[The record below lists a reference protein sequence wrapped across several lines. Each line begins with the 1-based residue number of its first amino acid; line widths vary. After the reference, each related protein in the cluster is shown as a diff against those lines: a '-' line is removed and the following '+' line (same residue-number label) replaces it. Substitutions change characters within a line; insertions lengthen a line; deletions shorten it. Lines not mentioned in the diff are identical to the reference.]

1 MSKLYMFTTSHCTKC
16 PEVKEVLSKKDVEVE
31 YIDAEETPE
40 LAMKYMVM
48 SVPTIVDLDDDKTY
62 WGQEQFLAF
71 VNTLQGSVNNMWI
84 ILTIILAINSIWLLK
99 LNKDLANRNEYL
111 IRQVKTNSLTNGLV
125 LEPMSDE
132 QIEELKK
139 TWQDEMDKDTDN
151 KEDQHVLKE

>member
-1 MSKLYMFTTSHCTKC
+1 
-16 PEVKEVLSKKDVEVE
+16 
-31 YIDAEETPE
+31 
-40 LAMKYMVM
+40 
-48 SVPTIVDLDDDKTY
+48 
-62 WGQEQFLAF
+62 
-71 VNTLQGSVNNMWI
+71 MWI
-84 ILTIILAINSIWLLK
+84 ILTIIRAINSMWLLK

-151 KEDQHVLKE
+151 KED

>member
-1 MSKLYMFTTSHCTKC
+1 
-16 PEVKEVLSKKDVEVE
+16 
-31 YIDAEETPE
+31 
-40 LAMKYMVM
+40 
-48 SVPTIVDLDDDKTY
+48 
-62 WGQEQFLAF
+62 
-71 VNTLQGSVNNMWI
+71 MWI
-84 ILTIILAINSIWLLK
+84 ILTIILALNSIWLLK

-151 KEDQHVLKE
+151 KED